1 MELDAGARN
10 PSRQAPRH
18 TSLDTVV
25 NHSPA
30 ALQDLLPRLA
40 LALQLQVQ
48 QLPELLRLLPFADLG
63 GEAKT
68 LGS

>member
-1 MELDAGARN
+1 MELGTGGPN
-10 PSRQAPRH
+10 PSPQAPRP

-30 ALQDLLPRLA
+30 ALQDLLPGLA

-48 QLPELLRLLPFADLG
+48 QLLEFFRLLPFADLG
-63 GEAKT
+63 GEAKAQR
-68 LGS
+68 S